1 MNIEALK
8 HQLREKERELLSDMK
23 RLEEEA
29 RASGAAEVRDSTDD
43 ATAAQGASEA
53 LEEDTLASQ
62 TLLQVQDALQR
73 MENGTYGKCVTC
85 GRQIEEA
92 RLKALPWALYCREDQ
107 EKRDKAAHAPQG
119 GSTL

>member
-1 MNIEALK
+1 MNIESLK

-29 RASGAAEVRDSTDD
+29 RASGEAEVRDSTDD

-85 GRQIEEA
+85 GRQIEGA
-92 RLKALPWALYCREDQ
+92 RLKAIPWALYCREDQ